1 MRNPPSR
8 ALRLGVG
15 VFAAACLLSAC
26 GRGEGSS
33 GTGSD
38 APGVTDSTVKI
49 GSSYPLSGPLAAN
62 GTAAMS
68 AAKSYFDAINEEGG
82 VEMADGKT
90 RKIEFVYYDDGY
102 DPARTVQNYKKL
114 TTQDDVFTLF
124 QTFGTSP
131 NLSIMESANA
141 EEVPQL
147 FVHSGAAVFSE
158 DQEANPYTVGW
169 QPTYETEGA
178 AFADFLKQRDQPVT
192 VAIIAQNDD
201 LGEAFVSG
209 FKDNI
214 SGSQVKVVGE
224 QTYEATDP
232 TLDSQVS
239 KLASTKADVLFSA
252 VAIPKLTAGAL
263 SKTQQLGWNPEHL
276 LVSLVSSTD
285 QVVKPSGLDGSTGI
299 YSTAF
304 LKAADDPQWADDEEV
319 TEYVARMKASAPK
332 ADPTIPNATW
342 GYGAAATL
350 VKTLEEMEEVNRE
363 SLMDEVH
370 NISGTVP
377 LMLPGLQLK
386 SSMTAPPL
394 QQLHIQQ
401 FKNGAWATVD

>member
-1 MRNPPSR
+1 MNRPQSR
-8 ALRLGVG
+8 ALRLGVAF
-15 VFAAACLLSAC
+15 FAATLLVSAC
-26 GRGEGSS
+26 GRGDSGS
-33 GTGSD
+33 GTGAD

-68 AAKSYFDAINEEGG
+68 AATSYFDAINEEGG

-114 TTQDDVFTLF
+114 TTQDNVFALF

-131 NLSIMESANA
+131 NLSIMDSANA
-141 EEVPQL
+141 DKVPQL

-158 DQEANPYTVGW
+158 DQEAHPYTIGW

-178 AFADFLKQRDQPVT
+178 AFADFLKQRDKPVT
-192 VAIIAQNDD
+192 VAIISQNDD
-201 LGEAFVSG
+201 LGKAFVSG

-214 SGSQVKVVGE
+214 GGSQVKVVGE

-252 VAIPKLTAGAL
+252 VAIPKLAAGAL
-263 SKTQQLGWNPEHL
+263 SKAQQLGWNPENL

-299 YSTAF
+299 YSAAF
-304 LKAADDPQWADDEEV
+304 LKAADDPQWADDDEV
-319 TEYVARMKASAPK
+319 KLYVARMKKSAPK

-342 GYGAAATL
+342 GYGTAATL
-350 VKTLEEMEEVNRE
+350 VKALREMKEVSRD
-363 SLMDEVH
+363 SLMEEVH

-377 LMLPGLQLK
+377 LMLPGLKLK
-386 SSMTAPPL
+386 GSMTTPAL
-394 QQLHIQQ
+394 QELHIQQ
-401 FKNGAWATVD
+401 FKDGAWTTVN

>member
-1 MRNPPSR
+1 MKRPQSR
-8 ALRLGVG
+8 ALRLGISI
-15 VFAAACLLSAC
+15 FAAALLVSAC
-26 GRGEGSS
+26 GRGETSS
-33 GTGSD
+33 GTGD
-38 APGVTDSTVKI
+38 AAPGVTDSTVKI

-68 AAKSYFDAINEEGG
+68 AAKSYFDAVNDDGG
-82 VEMADGKT
+82 VKMADGKT
-90 RKIEFVYYDDGY
+90 RKIDFVYYDDGY

-114 TTQDDVFTLF
+114 TTQDNVFALF

-131 NLSIMESANA
+131 NLSIMDSANA
-141 EEVPQL
+141 DKVPQL

-158 DQEANPYTVGW
+158 DQEANPFTVGW
-169 QPTYETEGA
+169 SPTYETEGA
-178 AFADFLKQRDQPVT
+178 AFADFLKKRDEPVT
-192 VAIIAQNDD
+192 VAIISQNDD

-209 FKDNI
+209 FKDGI
-214 SGSQVKVVGE
+214 DGSQVKVVGE

-239 KLASTKADVLFSA
+239 QLASTKADVLLSA
-252 VAIPKLTAGAL
+252 VAIPKLTAGAM
-263 SKTQQLGWNPEHL
+263 SKAQQLGWDPEHL

-304 LKAADDPQWADDEEV
+304 LKAADDPQWADDEDV
-319 TEYVARMKASAPK
+319 MEYVARMKASAPN
-332 ADPTIPNATW
+332 ADPTIPNAAW
-342 GYGAAATL
+342 GYASAASL
-350 VKTLEEMEEVNRE
+350 VQALEEMKEVSRE

-377 LMLPGLQLK
+377 LMLPGLELK
-386 SSMTAPPL
+386 GSMTEPAL
-394 QQLHIQQ
+394 QELHVQQ
-401 FKNGAWATVD
+401 FKDGTWATVD